1 MVARFADDDVRF
13 KGDGGGEI
21 WVGGWRPTMMDEEE
35 MKAERDDEMG
45 VVVLVPVTVAGEGR
59 KVGREGEGRERK
71 EWGWE
76 SCRV

>member
-1 MVARFADDDVRF
+1 
-13 KGDGGGEI
+13 
-21 WVGGWRPTMMDEEE
+21 MMDEEE

-71 EWGWE
+71 EWG
-76 SCRV
+76 